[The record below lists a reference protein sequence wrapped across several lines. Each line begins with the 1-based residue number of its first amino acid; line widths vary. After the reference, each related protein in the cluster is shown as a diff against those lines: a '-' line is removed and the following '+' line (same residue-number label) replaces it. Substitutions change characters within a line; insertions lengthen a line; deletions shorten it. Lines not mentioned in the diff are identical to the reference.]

1 MRRLQAPNKHGLWFY
16 SQRLSV
22 RFLCNTPCTQTNQ
35 PVGFEP
41 VEKVPTR
48 DGSENTGEEGRVHS
62 YTFPDVISNRSA
74 LSPSAKVQDKNRR

>member
-16 SQRLSV
+16 FQRLSV

-41 VEKVPTR
+41 VEKVPSRHGKNEVRTR
-48 DGSENTGEEGRVHS
+48 EKRGVFIPTPSQVSYLTG
-62 YTFPDVISNRSA
+62 
-74 LSPSAKVQDKNRR
+74 LL